1 MNSIVNLFSNF
12 KEFYSE
18 INGATLTGAIDVV
31 VVEQPDGSY
40 ISSPFHVR
48 FGKLGVLRSREKVV
62 DIEVNGEP
70 VDLQM
75 KLGESGEAFFVE
87 ECAEDDIEVPAH
99 MATSPI
105 PSHSYLSNYEESV
118 QRNDGPGG
126 GPIFKA
132 LEGDTEA
139 VGASIGVV
147 GPTSEVGEGG
157 GAVIVVTA
165 VPRENDDVVEEEI
178 LPRLRR
184 NSVDLSNENAEV
196 ERAKFENQR
205 SEYSHR
211 RHTDNLTNRPDL
223 SLTKKEYTTQKLRQE
238 LNAAAEAAEQEQIF
252 HMEGLDDGPAME
264 TGPADWKNSTPL
276 PAMTASVGASGG
288 DQLVEDKHFKPID
301 AHPTT
306 EGGPAGQ
313 ATEVAPVVLAT
324 AQQATSGDGGADSKS
339 KKKRRKKSL
348 MKKKNTQRK
357 NSASSSSGAGSNH
370 SDPNEGTETDS
381 LTASQVTVSSTSG
394 SSLPKEDTTVDGVP
408 DQQVPDTTNS
418 SSPAKMKDGNDSPVL
433 GGSAMTS
440 SHHADLDI
448 HFFSDTDI
456 GTGVSPQQSRPSTPI
471 QSDTEFEMS
480 QREKPVTEEERLMYR
495 NSWNWGELPTQVEPK
510 SGDVE
515 AGKQAQHNS
524 MLTGLMSLM
533 KYNNKKKRQSVPDG
547 MYLSDLDKL
556 NEPEIAQLYFPSF
569 SKLKQHQQ
577 QGQRGGSGGG
587 SGDDEDRESGNGTSI
602 PQSPTSMEDGPG
614 GKGIDS
620 DFDDRDHLLS
630 VGGGGPKAP
639 TDQSIDSF
647 ALSLCGGLSRGPSDD
662 EFERH
667 RLQYANVLADPSVFK
682 SPDLVVRING
692 KYYNWE
698 VACPQVMTILAFQ
711 CGLPNEMLASTKQI
725 SSTDGGGRSA
735 VEDSKKEELQHQQQ
749 QQQTQQPQANAGGR
763 WWYWR
768 RSNES
773 KPVSATGAPQTPTTP
788 TATTLED
795 STSDGG
801 PDGKSSAAVG
811 TQTSRSNSPDDES
824 HDGAMDATVPT
835 YKNVSKTE
843 DGYNGSLSS
852 EDSELV
858 MDKSMPAGAG
868 SLMDNSSE
876 KGMYLLA
883 CGEKYRKTLRLSSE
897 RIQELNLL
905 DGMNEIEFSVT
916 TAYQGTTRCKCYLFK
931 WKHNDKVVISDID
944 GTITKSDVLGHILP
958 MVGKSWDQIGV
969 AQLFTKIE
977 ENGYKMLYL
986 SARAIGQAK
995 TTRGYLQS
1003 IRQGDVKLPD
1013 GPLLLN
1019 PTSLMSAFHREV
1031 IEKKPE
1037 QFKIA
1042 CLNDI
1047 RDLFPE
1053 RNPFYAG
1060 YGNRINDVWAYRAVG
1075 IPTSRIFT
1083 INPKGELKH
1092 ELTQT
1097 FQSTYAGQSL
1107 VVNDY
1112 FPPIEHLESP
1122 ESEFSDYDE
1131 DDDDYEEEDDDEQL
1145 HYANMAYIVD
1155 QLYPP
1160 IKHIE
1165 EEDNEYTSFN
1175 YWREP
1180 VPEIDFNAYDIS
1192 GTTSLPSS
1200 SGASSL
1206 TSSASGSGKITPT
1219 ATLIQ
1224 QALPTIPEN

>member
-40 ISSPFHVR
+40 MSSPFHVR

-87 ECAEDDIEVPAH
+87 ECAEDDSEVPAH

-105 PSHSYLSNYEESV
+105 PSHSYLSNYEETV
-118 QRNDGPGG
+118 QRTECP
-126 GPIFKA
+126 
-132 LEGDTEA
+132 EGEA
-139 VGASIGVV
+139 VEGGADGVRVSTTTVTV
-147 GPTSEVGEGG
+147 GPTTEVGEGG
-157 GAVIVVTA
+157 GGGAAVVMVLSSVA
-165 VPRENDDVVEEEI
+165 PRDSDDIVEEEI

-184 NSVDLSNENAEV
+184 NSVDLSNENAEI

-252 HMEGLDDGPAME
+252 HMEGLEDGPAPME
-264 TGPADWKNSTPL
+264 GTTTADWKNSTPL
-276 PAMTASVGASGG
+276 PAPAIGAG
-288 DQLVEDKHFKPID
+288 DQQLIEDKHFKPID
-301 AHPTT
+301 AQPTT
-306 EGGPAGQ
+306 EGGPVGQ
-313 ATEVAPVVLAT
+313 AAEVVPALLTT
-324 AQQATSGDGGADSKS
+324 AQQQATTGDGGADSKS

-394 SSLPKEDTTVDGVP
+394 GSSLPKEDTTVDGV
-408 DQQVPDTTNS
+408 DQQVPDVTASS
-418 SSPAKMKDGNDSPVL
+418 SSPAKKPNDGSDSPVL

-480 QREKPVTEEERLMYR
+480 LREKPLTEEERLMYR
-495 NSWNWGELPTQVEPK
+495 NSWNWGELPTHVEPK
-510 SGDVE
+510 AGDGE
-515 AGKQAQHNS
+515 SGKQAQHNS

-569 SKLKQHQQ
+569 TKLKQQQ
-577 QGQRGGSGGG
+577 QTQQHQGQREGSGG

-602 PQSPTSMEDGPG
+602 PQSPTSMEEGPG
-614 GKGIDS
+614 GKGMDS
-620 DFDDRDHLLS
+620 DFDDRDHPLR
-630 VGGGGPKAP
+630 VVGPKTP
-639 TDQSIDSF
+639 TDRSIESF
-647 ALSLCGGLSRGPSDD
+647 ALSLCGGLAGVSEGPSDE

-667 RLQYANVLADPSVFK
+667 RLQYANVLSDPSVFK

-692 KYYNWE
+692 KYYSWD

-711 CGLPNEMLASTKQI
+711 CGLPNELLASAKQM
-725 SSTDGGGRSA
+725 SPANDRSA
-735 VEDSKKEELQHQQQ
+735 VADDSIKKEELQRAQQEEQQQ
-749 QQQTQQPQANAGGR
+749 QQQAQQPQANAGGR

-773 KPVSATGAPQTPTTP
+773 KPASAAGAPQTPTTP
-788 TATTLED
+788 TAAD
-795 STSDGG
+795 VSTGDG
-801 PDGKSSAAVG
+801 PDGGKTSTAVG

-824 HDGAMDATVPT
+824 PDGGMDATVPT
-835 YKNVSKTE
+835 YKNASKTE

-858 MDKSMPAGAG
+858 MDKSLPAGGGGAEAG

-876 KGMYLLA
+876 KGLYLLS

-897 RIQELNLL
+897 RIQELNLQ

-1097 FQSTYAGQSL
+1097 FQSTYAGQVL

-1112 FPPIEHLESP
+1112 FPPIEPVSP

-1131 DDDDYEEEDDDEQL
+1131 DDDDYDEEEDDEDEPLQFPIETSGDEQ
-1145 HYANMAYIVD
+1145 H
-1155 QLYPP
+1155 PP
-1160 IKHIE
+1160 SATPQHQRQQQIPKIRIKH
-1165 EEDNEYTSFN
+1165 S
-1175 YWREP
+1175 P
-1180 VPEIDFNAYDIS
+1180 KS
-1192 GTTSLPSS
+1192 GF
-1200 SGASSL
+1200 ADYR
-1206 TSSASGSGKITPT
+1206 SARV
-1219 ATLIQ
+1219 
-1224 QALPTIPEN
+1224 

>member
-1 MNSIVNLFSNF
+1 MNSLVSLFSNV

-31 VVEQPDGSY
+31 VVEQPDGSFV
-40 ISSPFHVR
+40 SSPFHVR

-70 VDLQM
+70 VELQM

-87 ECAEDDIEVPAH
+87 ECAEDDSEVPAH

-105 PSHSYLSNYEESV
+105 PTHSYLTNYEGASA
-118 QRNDGPGG
+118 QGAD
-126 GPIFKA
+126 GPIFKPIGA
-132 LEGDTEA
+132 ESGAEGQ
-139 VGASIGVV
+139 SSVV
-147 GPTSEVGEGG
+147 GPVDAGEGTSMMMIRESDGAAVVGEEE
-157 GAVIVVTA
+157 VM
-165 VPRENDDVVEEEI
+165 PR
-178 LPRLRR
+178 PRR
-184 NSVDLSNENAEV
+184 NSVDLSNENAEL
-196 ERAKFENQR
+196 ERVKYENQR

-211 RHTDNLTNRPDL
+211 RHTDNVTNRPDL
-223 SLTKKEYTTQKLRQE
+223 SLTKKEYTMQKLRQE
-238 LNAAAEAAEQEQIF
+238 WVAAAEAAEQEQIF
-252 HMEGLDDGPAME
+252 HMEGLDDDSGAA
-264 TGPADWKNSTPL
+264 GGGGSGVDWKNSTPL
-276 PAMTASVGASGG
+276 PGG
-288 DQLVEDKHFKPID
+288 DQSLEDKHFKPID
-301 AHPTT
+301 AQPTT
-306 EGGPAGQ
+306 TGSAAEVLPVATTSPA
-313 ATEVAPVVLAT
+313 VN
-324 AQQATSGDGGADSKS
+324 QQQQQGSVEALGDSKS

-357 NSASSSSGAGSNH
+357 NSTSSSSGGGSNH
-370 SDPNEGTETDS
+370 SDPNEGTETSDS
-381 LTASQVTVSSTSG
+381 LTASQLS
-394 SSLPKEDTTVDGVP
+394 
-408 DQQVPDTTNS
+408 
-418 SSPAKMKDGNDSPVL
+418 
-433 GGSAMTS
+433 GGSPKDTGEDNAALLAAKEKESSIKEGSETPEPSSAPGVTAPIPAAMSS
-440 SHHADLDI
+440 SHHAELDV
-448 HFFSDTDI
+448 HFFSDTDVGL
-456 GTGVSPQQSRPSTPI
+456 GTSPQQSRPSTPI

-480 QREKPVTEEERLMYR
+480 QREKPVTEDQKLLYGDA
-495 NSWNWGELPTQVEPK
+495 WNWGELPTTQSEAK
-510 SGDVE
+510 AGGDPDG
-515 AGKQAQHNS
+515 GKQAQHNS
-524 MLTGLMSLM
+524 MLNGLMSLM

-547 MYLSDLDKL
+547 LYLSDLDKVM
-556 NEPEIAQLYFPSF
+556 EPEIAKLYFPP
-569 SKLKQHQQ
+569 LPIRKQKKDEQ
-577 QGQRGGSGGG
+577 QRGGDGG
-587 SGDDEDRESGNGTSI
+587 SGEDEDRESGNGTSI
-602 PQSPTSMEDGPG
+602 PQSPTSMEDGAMLKEG
-614 GKGIDS
+614 TDS
-620 DFDDRDHLLS
+620 DFDDHHHHQRQTKTSEADL
-630 VGGGGPKAP
+630 VG
-639 TDQSIDSF
+639 QSIDTI
-647 ALSLCGGLSRGPSDD
+647 AISLCGGLDTPDGPSEEQFD
-662 EFERH
+662 RA
-667 RLQYANVLADPSVFK
+667 RLQYSNVLADPSVFG

-692 KYYNWE
+692 KYYSWA
-698 VACPQVMTILAFQ
+698 VACPQVMTMLAFQ
-711 CGLPNEMLASTKQI
+711 KALPTELL
-725 SSTDGGGRSA
+725 
-735 VEDSKKEELQHQQQ
+735 DSKKGGGDGDESKKQQVAPEQQQ
-749 QQQTQQPQANAGGR
+749 QQQQQAQQPQPNVGGR

-773 KPVSATGAPQTPTTP
+773 KPAPSSSEAPPLTPSTP
-788 TATTLED
+788 TAANELGM
-795 STSDGG
+795 DGV
-801 PDGKSSAAVG
+801 DGSKASSAVA
-811 TQTSRSNSPDDES
+811 TQTSRSNSPDE
-824 HDGAMDATVPT
+824 DGNAAPGTAGASAAMDASP
-835 YKNVSKTE
+835 YKTATKAE

-858 MDKSMPAGAG
+858 MEKSHQSM
-868 SLMDNSSE
+868 MDNSND
-876 KGMYLLA
+876 KALA
-883 CGEKYRKTLRLSSE
+883 LSSEKYRKTLRLSSE
-897 RIQELNLL
+897 RIHQLNLQ
-905 DGMNEIEFSVT
+905 DGINEIEFSVT

-931 WKHNDKVVISDID
+931 WKHSDKVVISDID

-969 AQLFTKIE
+969 AQLFSKIE

-1047 RDLFPE
+1047 RDLFPD

-1097 FQSTYAGQSL
+1097 FQSTYA
-1107 VVNDY
+1107 
-1112 FPPIEHLESP
+1112 
-1122 ESEFSDYDE
+1122 
-1131 DDDDYEEEDDDEQL
+1131 
-1145 HYANMAYIVD
+1145 NMAYIVD

-1180 VPEIDFNAYDIS
+1180 VPEIDFDGCDIS
-1192 GTTSLPSS
+1192 GSS
-1200 SGASSL
+1200 SNG
-1206 TSSASGSGKITPT
+1206 SASGLSAASEKLSPSA
-1219 ATLIQ
+1219 ATIVQ

>member
-31 VVEQPDGSY
+31 VVEQPDGSFM
-40 ISSPFHVR
+40 SSPFHVR

-118 QRNDGPGG
+118 
-126 GPIFKA
+126 
-132 LEGDTEA
+132 
-139 VGASIGVV
+139 
-147 GPTSEVGEGG
+147 GEG
-157 GAVIVVTA
+157 AVLKMVTSQA
-165 VPRENDDVVEEEI
+165 ATGPREQDGEEEL

-184 NSVDLSNENAEV
+184 NSVDLSNENADL

-252 HMEGLDDGPAME
+252 HMEGLDDGPLE
-264 TGPADWKNSTPL
+264 SVTGGQVMNVSEWKNSTPL
-276 PAMTASVGASGG
+276 PSIAAGAGG

-301 AHPTT
+301 AQPTT
-306 EGGPAGQ
+306 EAGPTGQ
-313 ATEVAPVVLAT
+313 ATEVVPMVLAT
-324 AQQATSGDGGADSKS
+324 AQPSGDGGAADSKS

-381 LTASQVTVSSTSG
+381 LTASQVTVSSASG
-394 SSLPKEDTTVDGVP
+394 SSLPKEDGNRGV
-408 DQQVPDTTNS
+408 DQQVPDV
-418 SSPAKMKDGNDSPVL
+418 SSPLKKEGNESPVL
-433 GGSAMTS
+433 GSSTMTS

-480 QREKPVTEEERLMYR
+480 QREKPVTEEERLMYG

-510 SGDVE
+510 VGDVE

-569 SKLKQHQQ
+569 SKLKQQQQQQ
-577 QGQRGGSGGG
+577 QGQRGSGG

-614 GKGIDS
+614 GKDS
-620 DFDDRDHLLS
+620 DFDERDQLVATATKSALVDR
-630 VGGGGPKAP
+630 
-639 TDQSIDSF
+639 SIDSF
-647 ALSLCGGLSRGPSDD
+647 ALSLCGGMSSADGTTGPTD
-662 EFERH
+662 EQFERH
-667 RLQYANVLADPSVFK
+667 RLQYDNVLSDPSVFK
-682 SPDLVVRING
+682 SPSLVVRING
-692 KYYNWE
+692 KYYSWE
-698 VACPQVMTILAFQ
+698 VACPQVMTILAFR
-711 CGLPNEMLASTKQI
+711 CGLPNELLASAKQKAD
-725 SSTDGGGRSA
+725 DGSRM
-735 VEDSKKEELQHQQQ
+735 EENKKEEEPL
-749 QQQTQQPQANAGGR
+749 QQTEQLQIQPPQPNAGGR

-773 KPVSATGAPQTPTTP
+773 KPVPAGTPQTPTTP
-788 TATTLED
+788 TAAPDDL
-795 STSDGG
+795 
-801 PDGKSSAAVG
+801 PDGMDVKSSAAVG

-824 HDGAMDATVPT
+824 HEGGMDATVPT
-835 YKNVSKTE
+835 YKNASKTE

-858 MDKSMPAGAG
+858 MEKSVSAGG
-868 SLMDNSSE
+868 ILIDNSSE
-876 KGMYLLA
+876 KTLFLLE

-897 RIQELNLL
+897 RIKELNLL

-931 WKHNDKVVISDID
+931 WRHNDKVVISDID

-969 AQLFTKIE
+969 AQLFSKIE

-1097 FQSTYAGQSL
+1097 FQSTYA
-1107 VVNDY
+1107 
-1112 FPPIEHLESP
+1112 
-1122 ESEFSDYDE
+1122 
-1131 DDDDYEEEDDDEQL
+1131 
-1145 HYANMAYIVD
+1145 NMAYIVD

-1180 VPEIDFNAYDIS
+1180 VPDIDFNACDIS
-1192 GTTSLPSS
+1192 GSSLPSS
-1200 SGASSL
+1200 GAATYPATL
-1206 TSSASGSGKITPT
+1206 TSGKITPT